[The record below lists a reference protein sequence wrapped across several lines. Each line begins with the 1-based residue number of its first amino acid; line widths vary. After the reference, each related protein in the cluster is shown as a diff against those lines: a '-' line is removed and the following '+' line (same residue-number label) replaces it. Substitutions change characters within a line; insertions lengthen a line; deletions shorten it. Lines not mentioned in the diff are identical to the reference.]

1 MYYGRESMAKKKLTL
16 SVDEA
21 VIESA
26 RRFADRN
33 STSISRLV
41 TEFLGGLGEPERSA
55 TPVTD
60 RLTGLV
66 MADAALEEYRRH
78 LDRKY
83 L

>member
-1 MYYGRESMAKKKLTL
+1 MAKKKLTL